1 LINQYCHA
9 CIDPGLKQPRNER
22 VFAEKFVKKCEQI
35 RVAGQAIE
43 SEMLGKLTVKN
54 LFGPIVVEMHI
65 APHWQQKRRMGK
77 SQKRPE
83 AEKKHPEEEQVA
95 KTEGEASGG
104 RVNFHRFWH

>member
-1 LINQYCHA
+1 
-9 CIDPGLKQPRNER
+9 
-22 VFAEKFVKKCEQI
+22 
-35 RVAGQAIE
+35 
-43 SEMLGKLTVKN
+43 
-54 LFGPIVVEMHI
+54 MHI

-95 KTEGEASGG
+95 DTEGEASGG